1 MSKYKEIIAKF
12 TLSVENNCELW
23 KFFRALCCGNV
34 AQSLPTI
41 YHDMFKQV
49 DEEID
54 LNEIEC
60 VEMEEIV
67 EKFNKNNNLTNSI
80 EEKLAHI
87 NAIQTLLNPLDDQGQ
102 PSRHAWKFMEFFD
115 EKRIKNETK
124 FAYNL
129 LAFRKLVGPTWLLLE
144 YLDPLT
150 MAFDIIDDEQLALDY
165 ENERVT
171 VLNINECR
179 AEQYETHV
187 KNMLRFYEKGNNS
200 FSNFGAVNEH
210 FGKLQSKYPKLKK
223 MLQFDLNDEQITQ
236 IQIRN
241 YLKFMNIETNEV
253 TWKRGKYFLNI
264 LVYYHWFK
272 RNMNILPI
280 IKRKMLDEEMAKM
293 EILMNGAKQISNEN
307 VEGGEQ
313 EAQINLC
320 DNMEEDNS
328 LLSLF
333 HLHEVAISELFGN
346 NEFTEQLK
354 NIYINQNR
362 LTNIIGA
369 NSEVFKRLL
378 MESNYCAVV
387 AAQNVPTDKDE
398 SADIDGTN
406 SIEIIVDQDSKLI
419 QKDGGLLFDK
429 FLMHFYQHIMVQ
441 DFLNTTKTEETLNRS
456 EILAIVLLFKMQT
469 DSNTQANGQLE
480 KKDCENLHFAENS
493 FEHLLSS
500 PCIEMIHTF
509 AITRLLK
516 RFPEF
521 ETFVNKNSL
530 TFPVIRNY
538 VRIKNSELLNFQK
551 KRNGKRRT
559 IFMSNVVAADDL
571 VKIIRETEGAFKK
584 LQYLIGANGLKIIWM
599 ANEFRVKLLNQNFFV
614 DKKRLLGH
622 YHRSLTNPS
631 ENERTKERLLADLMV
646 IYGCYFCA
654 IRRTCKTM
662 F

>member
-165 ENERVT
+165 QFWSSVNWT
-171 VLNINECR
+171 VMAINFC
-179 AEQYETHV
+179 
-187 KNMLRFYEKGNNS
+187 
-200 FSNFGAVNEH
+200 
-210 FGKLQSKYPKLKK
+210 KYPKLKK